1 MLMDWGEGMFWL
13 SGVMYVLGAV
23 IALGL
28 QKQERAGNFIGHGC
42 TGLGALFGL
51 GSGMAVWLTGRP
63 LTIALPKLVPFA
75 NFSIILDHLGAFFL
89 LVISLATL
97 VVSVYAAGYV
107 TEYYGKK
114 NVGYLTGLFNL
125 FILSMVL
132 VVSAGNAFMF
142 LLAWEIMSLV
152 SYFLVTFEHEDAQVR
167 GAGFLYVIMTHIG
180 TAFIILA
187 FLLLYRASGTFDF
200 SGYRAVG
207 GTLPGAFKSLIFLLV
222 LVGFGTKAGLIPLHI
237 WLPRAHPVAP
247 SHVSALMSGVM
258 IKTAVY
264 GFLRVVLD
272 ILGSQALQGGSRAA
286 AASIPA
292 WWGVILLILGTV
304 SAVLGVMYA
313 LMEQDIKRLLAFS
326 SVENMGIIFT
336 GIGAAL
342 LFTAHG
348 QKSLAAVALFA
359 SLYHLLNHSVFKSLL
374 FMGAGSI
381 LYATHTRN
389 MEKLGGLI
397 KYMPQTAF
405 FFLIGSL
412 AVSALPPFNGFIGEW
427 LTIQALL
434 LLSLEL
440 PRSMVSILAPL
451 AGTGIA
457 LTGALVA
464 GGFVKAFGITF
475 LAMPRS
481 EKPFK
486 AHEVPIAMRVGMGI
500 MAVLCLVLGVTPGLV
515 SRFLNGV
522 VGQLA
527 GVGIWTESGLESW
540 LILTPVRDGLS
551 SLSPLAVLAAM
562 AVIIPGTWLGLRVL
576 AGKTTRRVDET
587 WGCGVTLEPRMEYT
601 GTSFSK
607 PVRIIFKQLLEFDR
621 RVETTYDTWSYF
633 PKKITYRAEHKP
645 FFESRIYE
653 PLTRFSLVVA
663 NLIRRVQTGSIH
675 SYLAYILVTLVI
687 LLAFAR

>member
-23 IALGL
+23 LALGL
-28 QKQERAGNFIGHGC
+28 QKQERASNFIGHGC
-42 TGLGALFGL
+42 TGLGALFGI
-51 GSGMAVWLTGRP
+51 GSGMSVWLTGRP
-63 LTIALPKLVPFA
+63 LSITLPKLVPFA
-75 NFSIILDHLGAFFL
+75 NFSIALDHLGAFFL

-97 VVSVYAAGYV
+97 VVSVYATGYV

-114 NVGYLTGLFNL
+114 NVGYLNSLFNL

-152 SYFLVTFEHEDAQVR
+152 SYFLVTFEHEEAQVR
-167 GAGFLYVIMTHIG
+167 SAGFIYVIMTHIG

-187 FLLLYRASGTFDF
+187 FLLLYKASGTFDF

-207 GTLPGAFKSLIFLLV
+207 ATLPTAFKSLIFLLV

-272 ILGSQALQGGSRAA
+272 ILGDQALQGGPQAVAA
-286 AASIPA
+286 IPA
-292 WWGVILLILGTV
+292 WWGITLLILGTV

-326 SVENMGIIFT
+326 SVENMGIIFI
-336 GIGAAL
+336 GIGATL
-342 LFTAHG
+342 LFMVHG
-348 QKSLAAVALFA
+348 QRALAAVALFA

-397 KYMPQTAF
+397 RYMPQTAF

-434 LLSLEL
+434 LLSVKL
-440 PRSMVSILAPL
+440 PHSMVSVLAPL
-451 AGTGIA
+451 AGTAVA

-481 EKPFK
+481 EKPAK
-486 AHEVPIAMRVGMGI
+486 AHEVPAAMRIAMGI
-500 MAVLCLVLGVTPGLV
+500 MALLCLVLGVTPGLV
-515 SRFLNGV
+515 SRFLNSA

-527 GVGIWTESGLESW
+527 GVGLETGSGLESW
-540 LILTPVRDGLS
+540 LMLTPVRDGLS
-551 SLSPLAVLAAM
+551 SISPLTVLVAM
-562 AVIIPGTWLGLRVL
+562 AVIIPGAWLALRAL
-576 AGKTTRRVDET
+576 AGKTSRRVDET

-607 PVRIIFKQLLEFDR
+607 PVRIIFKKLLEFDR
-621 RVETTYDTWSYF
+621 KVETSYDTWSYF

-645 FFESRIYE
+645 FFESRIYG
-653 PLTRFSLVVA
+653 PLTKLSLVLA

-675 SYLAYILVTLVI
+675 SYLAYILVTLVV